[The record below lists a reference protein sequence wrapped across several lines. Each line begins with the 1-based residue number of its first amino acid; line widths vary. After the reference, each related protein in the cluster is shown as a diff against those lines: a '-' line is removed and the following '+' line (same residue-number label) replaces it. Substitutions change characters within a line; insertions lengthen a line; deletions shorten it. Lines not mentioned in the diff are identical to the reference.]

1 MLFGILSGILW
12 ALDTTILS
20 IALSL
25 APFSDNT
32 AQTIAFAAIVA
43 RCFVCFLDGPLY
55 GIEREAQRNPFRC

>member
-20 IALSL
+20 IALSM

-32 AQTIAFAAIVA
+32 VQAIAFAAIFT
-43 RCFVCFLDGPLY
+43 RYFVCLLDGALH
-55 GIEREAQRNPFRC
+55 GCEGAH